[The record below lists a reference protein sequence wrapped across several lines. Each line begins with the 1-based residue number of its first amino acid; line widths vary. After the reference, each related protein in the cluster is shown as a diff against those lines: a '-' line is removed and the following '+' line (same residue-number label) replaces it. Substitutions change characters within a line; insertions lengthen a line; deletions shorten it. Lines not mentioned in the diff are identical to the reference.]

1 MTFYSCSLLA
11 ASVALLISGTSCS
24 QVHSAGSLGYLMH
37 GDTNLRPTPKDFR
50 HMPPRD
56 QDRTP
61 TPMQWG
67 MAF

>member
-1 MTFYSCSLLA
+1 MTFFTRGLWVV
-11 ASVALLISGTSCS
+11 SVGLIFVGSSCS
-24 QVHSAGSLGYLMH
+24 QVHSAGSLGYLMN
-37 GDTNLRPTPKDFR
+37 GETKLRPTPKNFR